1 MVVFFLIVL
10 GSLSFVSGTS
20 AEPIDVFANSLSLDT
35 GTQLDGP
42 NGTLIYRG
50 GFELTSPD
58 ARFGGLSGLVISSDG
73 AELVAVSDRG
83 WWLQARL
90 GYDLNGD
97 LVSINVGELT
107 PMLSVDAQYN
117 EGSVRLDAEA
127 LVRLPNGD
135 FVVAF
140 ERPHR
145 LWQYSGTNAVAR
157 SLRVASILKGLPHN
171 RGIEALAM
179 LDGERLIAIAESGP
193 SASAMSGWVFGV
205 TQSEPFSYPY
215 DGYFRPSD
223 AVRMD
228 DRRVLVLERG
238 YTERRGVAGRLM
250 LLDVVTITA
259 GARLQPRQFVE
270 LGPPI
275 PLDNFEALAVRHGPC
290 GALLVYL
297 LSDDNYSPRQRTLL
311 LMFEFVEM
319 E

>member
-10 GSLSFVSGTS
+10 GGLSFVSGTS

-35 GTQLDGP
+35 GTQLHGS

-50 GFELTSPD
+50 GLVLTSPD

-73 AELVAVSDRG
+73 AELVSVSDRG

-90 GYDLNGD
+90 GYDLYGD
-97 LVSINVGELT
+97 LDSIDVGELT
-107 PMLSVDAQYN
+107 PMLPLDAQSD
-117 EGSVRLDAEA
+117 EGSVWLDAEA
-127 LVRLPNGD
+127 LVHLPNGD

-145 LWQYSGTNAVAR
+145 LWQYSSTNGIAR
-157 SLRVASILKGLPHN
+157 SLRVASILTGLSHN

-179 LDGERLIAIAESGP
+179 LDDERLFAIAESGP
-193 SASAMSGWVFGV
+193 SASAMSGWIFGA
-205 TQSEPFSYPY
+205 TQSESFSYPY

-228 DRRVLVLERG
+228 DCRVLVLERG
-238 YTERRGVAGRLM
+238 YNERRGVAVRLM
-250 LLDVVTITA
+250 LLDSVTITA
-259 GARLQPRQFVE
+259 GARLRPRQFVE
-270 LGPPI
+270 LGAPI